1 MRQVFSSPRLE
12 NIDRVEALL
21 SEIGVETYVSNRDKL
36 RRDRMRNF
44 SYTARSDSSNWPAVW
59 VTRAEDLPRARTLLR
74 EAGVMGSTR
83 PDVATQY
90 QLRPRNEHEAPRA
103 ASHVRRVLLVLV
115 AISAIYFFG
124 FKAMQAPQRQTVLPP
139 RAQPPAVVEPAVQE
153 PVEPT
158 IYVIDGNGG
167 GAP

>member
-36 RRDRMRNF
+36 RRDRVRNF
-44 SYTARSDSSNWPAVW
+44 SYTARSDSSTWPAVW
-59 VTRAEDLPRARTLLR
+59 VKQAEDLPRARALLR

-90 QLRPRNEHEAPRA
+90 QLRPRVEHEAPRA

-115 AISAIYFFG
+115 AISALYFFG
-124 FKAMQAPQRQTVLPP
+124 FKAMQAPQRQTVLPAKP
-139 RAQPPAVVEPAVQE
+139 QPPVAAETLPVE

-158 IYVIDGNGG
+158 IYVIDGSDDGG
-167 GAP
+167 R